1 MPPMYLALL
10 IFAIT
15 YGAMIALPNY
25 RAHTALLAAAL
36 MVLFGF
42 VPLGQ
47 VFHEINWNVIMTIAG
62 TMGLVTLFIDSMMP
76 ARLADRIIDKMPDV
90 KWVTVAISLF
100 AGFISAFVD
109 NVSTVL
115 MVAPIAI
122 VVAKKLDFSPVKM
135 VIAISIASNLQGA
148 ATLVGDTTSIM
159 LAGHA
164 NLNFMDFF
172 FFQGKPGLF
181 WIIQVAMLAST
192 LFLYF
197 YMKKDDKRVEAR
209 NLTKVTDYFP
219 SWMLL
224 GMVFSLVLA
233 SFAKVPEIFF
243 LPNTAKNTTGYICM
257 IFMVLTF
264 LIETR
269 KKGFQDT
276 LHIVL
281 SDLDVFTLLLLSGLF
296 IVIAGIRN
304 AGVIDQVAK
313 LFTKVGGK
321 SPFLMYTLLVW
332 ASVFFSA
339 FIDNIPY
346 VATML
351 PVVAGIAGNM
361 GIDPTVLYF
370 GLLSG
375 ATLGGNLTPIGASA
389 NITGI
394 GMLRKG
400 GYEVSNRRFMSMS
413 IPYTLIAVLVGYL
426 LIWHFFGV
434 RG

>member
-1 MPPMYLALL
+1 MPSMYLALF
-10 IFAIT
+10 IFVMT
-15 YGAMIALPNY
+15 YAAMIALPKY
-25 RAHTALLAAAL
+25 RAHTALISAGL
-36 MVLFGF
+36 MILFGF
-42 VPLGQ
+42 VPLAEA
-47 VFHEINWNVIMTIAG
+47 FHEINWNVMMTIAG
-62 TMGLVTLFIDSMMP
+62 TMGLVAIFIESMMP
-76 ARLADRIIDKMPDV
+76 ARLADRIIDRMPDV
-90 KWVTVAISLF
+90 KWVTIAISLF

-122 VVAKKLDFSPVKM
+122 VVSKKLDFSPVKM

-159 LAGHA
+159 LAGFA
-164 NLNFMDFF
+164 DLNFMDFF

-181 WIIQVAMLAST
+181 WIIQIAMLAST
-192 LFLYF
+192 AFLYF
-197 YMKKDDKRVEAR
+197 YMKRDNKKVEAR
-209 NLTKVTDYFP
+209 NLTKVEDYFP

-224 GMVFSLVLA
+224 GMVLTLVVC
-233 SFAKVPEIFF
+233 SFIDLPEIFF
-243 LPNTAKNTTGYICM
+243 LPHTAKNATGYVCM
-257 IFMVLTF
+257 IFLLLTILVEAKKNSFQKTMHTVLA
-264 LIETR
+264 
-269 KKGFQDT
+269 
-276 LHIVL
+276 
-281 SDLDVFTLLLLSGLF
+281 DLDVFTLLLLAGLF

-304 AGVIDQVAK
+304 AGVIDQVAR
-313 LFTKVGGK
+313 LFTQAGGK

-332 ASVFFSA
+332 ASVLFSA

-351 PVVAGIAGNM
+351 PVVAGIAANM

-394 GMLRKG
+394 GMLRKE
-400 GYEVSNRRFMSMS
+400 GYEVSNKRFMSMS
-413 IPYTLIAVLVGYL
+413 VPYTLIAVLVGYL
-426 LIWHFFGV
+426 LIWRFFGI
-434 RG
+434 G